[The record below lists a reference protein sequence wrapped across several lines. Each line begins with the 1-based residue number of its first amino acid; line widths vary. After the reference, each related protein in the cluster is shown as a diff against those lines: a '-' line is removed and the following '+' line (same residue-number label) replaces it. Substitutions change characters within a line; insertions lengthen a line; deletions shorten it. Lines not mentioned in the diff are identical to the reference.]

1 MTREE
6 MERRAAWWNLIP
18 DCMAMRRYEMM
29 TDAMCTFTYFDL
41 PDTLPAEWLEGYL
54 ITTGT
59 VGVGLIDG
67 DLYCAPGSYTGDY
80 NGYLPTEYRAE
91 VLNKGQLAGVV
102 GKDVVVGWNNAIR
115 SPDLDIWHTAQML
128 HEVDVSERIVTI
140 FTRLLRIPKAKSDGE
155 KEAIEEAIVK
165 LLAGDITAVTSDNVL
180 QDVLGSGS
188 DADRFLDLVDPQQVD
203 QLQYLNQY
211 RDNLLKRFMQRRGHS
226 MTVTAKLAQQTN
238 AEMHGADSYSI
249 IYPLQQLHYRQRM
262 LDDIKRIFPDHIS
275 PDASVEFSEI
285 VKNQYDLVINYVP
298 DELNEREVITDEGK
312 TDNAA
317 DSTADSGST
326 ADSDSDTDT

>member
-6 MERRAAWWNLIP
+6 LERRAAWWNLGP

-29 TDAMCTFTYFDL
+29 TDAMCIFTYSEL
-41 PDTLPAEWLEGYL
+41 PDTLPVEWLEGYL

-91 VLNKGQLAGVV
+91 VLNKGQIAGVV
-102 GKDVVVGWNNAIR
+102 GKNIVVGWNNAIR
-115 SPDLDIWHTAQML
+115 SPDLDICHTAQML

-180 QDVLGSGS
+180 QDVIGSGS

-285 VKNQYDLVINYVP
+285 VKNQYDLVVNYVP
-298 DELNEREVITDEGK
+298 DELNEREVITDEST
-312 TDNAA
+312 TDNIA
-317 DSTADSGST
+317 DSSADTGSA